1 MDRQFDCRV
10 LLANIPH
17 TLSDD
22 ERKLF
27 SFVIGDI
34 VSRVDRDNNT
44 LGGILNIIESLFQQE
59 IITEDN
65 LDFLIKVFDAINVKT
80 AVRRLKGLL
89 MYSGEKISLL

>member
-10 LLANIPH
+10 LLANIPK

-27 SFVIGDI
+27 GFVIGDI
-34 VSRVDRDNNT
+34 VSRVDREDTT

-65 LDFLIKVFDAINVKT
+65 LGFLIQVFDAINVKT
-80 AVRRLKGLL
+80 AVRRLKGSL
-89 MYSGEKISLL
+89 MY

>member
-1 MDRQFDCRV
+1 
-10 LLANIPH
+10 
-17 TLSDD
+17 
-22 ERKLF
+22 
-27 SFVIGDI
+27 

-80 AVRRLKGLL
+80 AVRRLQGSL
-89 MYSGEKISLL
+89 MYSEKKISLL